1 VEIPLTPFHLG
12 PALLLGM
19 LFFKRLHFPT
29 FLASNVIVDLEPF
42 FVILLGLDYPL
53 HGFFHS
59 LLGGGLVA
67 IALFLVMFKIDKVE
81 LCGRLSSHIP

>member
-1 VEIPLTPFHLG
+1 L
-12 PALLLGM
+12 
-19 LFFKRLHFPT
+19 
-29 FLASNVIVDLEPF
+29 NEPF